1 MLWGIP
7 GCSWPVWISAGWGEA
22 LNTHIVNVC
31 RTALLVGVCK
41 TFWSNWGVQKVAN
54 IVHVKIKSK
63 TPWQQMKIIY
73 GYLVNIARQYY
84 PCVLVSGLSI
94 YKLFCLQF
102 APSTTSLIL
111 SFFQSFFS
119 SPPSL
124 VSLKSVYC
132 EIFVFF
138 WCLFATADR
147 WTDWNSCAVTCVQ
160 RPCNTTTTVTFCYC
174 WQLNRQEQLY
184 SHVCPEAT
192 QHYYNIHILLLLM
205 DEQIWAVVQ

>member
-7 GCSWPVWISAGWGEA
+7 GCSWPVWISAGRGEA

-102 APSTTSLIL
+102 APSTTPLIL
-111 SFFQSFFS
+111 S
-119 SPPSL
+119 SL
-124 VSLKSVYC
+124 LQFTTIFGES
-132 EIFVFF
+132 EICLLWNFCVF
-138 WCLFATADR
+138 L
-147 WTDWNSCAVTCVQ
+147 V
-160 RPCNTTTTVTFCYC
+160 PFCYC
-174 WQLNRQEQLY
+174 WQVNRLEQLC
-184 SHVCPEAT
+184 SNLCAEAM
-192 QHYYNIHILLLLM
+192 QHYYDSHILLLLT
-205 DEQIWAVVQ
+205 A